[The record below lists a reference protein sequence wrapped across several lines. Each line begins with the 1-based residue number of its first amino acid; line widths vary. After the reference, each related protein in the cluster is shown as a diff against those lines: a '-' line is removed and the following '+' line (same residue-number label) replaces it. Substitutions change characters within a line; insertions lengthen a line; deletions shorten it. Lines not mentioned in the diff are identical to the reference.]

1 MEQSIRTQPPGP
13 RPRPPAGGGAGEAA
27 VPGPSAPRDA
37 AGATAGAGGGPPG
50 ARPGRLRPASGG
62 AGAARLRWKLR
73 LPLGRTGQQARSGR
87 PARLTAIG
95 TGVLTLAGTV
105 AAAGVDQLLF
115 GGLGV
120 LFGLGFVAVCF
131 QAAVRVRSADLL
143 AAPISGPISFAL
155 ALLLLGPVTS
165 PGVIGQ
171 VLALATGL
179 ALRAGWLFAGTGLA
193 ALIVAA
199 RFVAQRRIRRNR

>member
-1 MEQSIRTQPPGP
+1 MIGPYVGRVEQSIRTQPPGP
-13 RPRPPAGGGAGEAA
+13 RPRPPAGGGAAEAA
-27 VPGPSAPRDA
+27 VPAPAAPRDA
-37 AGATAGAGGGPPG
+37 A
-50 ARPGRLRPASGG
+50 ARPPRLRPASGL
-62 AGAARLRWKLR
+62 ASPARLRWR
-73 LPLGRTGQQARSGR
+73 LPLNRPADRQRSGR

-105 AAAGVDQLLF
+105 LAAFVDHLLF

-120 LFGLGFVAVCF
+120 LFGLGYLVVCF

-155 ALLLLGPVTS
+155 ALLMLGPVNS

-193 ALIVAA
+193 AAIVAA
-199 RFVAQRRIRRNR
+199 RFVAQRRIRRQHR

>member
-13 RPRPPAGGGAGEAA
+13 RPRPPVGGGAAEAA
-27 VPGPSAPRDA
+27 VPAPAAPRDA
-37 AGATAGAGGGPPG
+37 GP
-50 ARPGRLRPASGG
+50 RPSRLRTASGA
-62 AGAARLRWKLR
+62 AGPARLKWKL
-73 LPLGRTGQQARSGR
+73 PLSRPAERQRSGR

-95 TGVLTLAGTV
+95 TGVLTLAGTL
-105 AAAGVDQLLF
+105 AAAALDQLMF

-120 LFGLGFVAVCF
+120 LFGLGFLAVCF
-131 QAAVRVRSADLL
+131 QAAVRVRSADLA
-143 AAPISGPISFAL
+143 AAPISGPIAFAL
-155 ALLLLGPVTS
+155 ALLLLGPVSS

-193 ALIVAA
+193 AAIVTA
-199 RFVAQRRIRRNR
+199 RFVAQRRIRRQQHR